1 MRKTN
6 CRNKNTD
13 CHLLSTLHDQGSVP
27 STLSTAF
34 LSVFIHT
41 PYASCQHSRL
51 RTELQPQGGA
61 SWSNVVRRTQNTD
74 LTVCRE
80 AEQVRSHR
88 LFRDHRSHFR
98 NAETERK
105 GGKGTWL
112 YRWQNQEWIITPP
125 LFKKKNLRCISDPTM
140 TPGPYLFL
148 NSGQVVKAVG
158 KTAFLRLKACA
169 SSGQPL
175 RWFVAKTTACLWFTR
190 FYGQRWRSFFTCLQ
204 AIQLHR
210 G

>member
-6 CRNKNTD
+6 CRNTNTD
-13 CHLLSTLHDQGSVP
+13 CHLLSVLRDQGSVP

-41 PYASCQHSRL
+41 PYASCQHSHL

-61 SWSNVVRRTQNTD
+61 SWSNAVRRTQNTD

-88 LFRDHRSHFR
+88 LFRDHRSHFS

-105 GGKGTWL
+105 GGKWTWL
-112 YRWQNQEWIITPP
+112 YRWQNQEWIIIPP
-125 LFKKKNLRCISDPTM
+125 LFFFKKSPVHFWPYNDPRPILVLELWAGSEGSGENGFPQAQGLCQLRPAS
-140 TPGPYLFL
+140 
-148 NSGQVVKAVG
+148 QVVCSKNNSLLV
-158 KTAFLRLKACA
+158 
-169 SSGQPL
+169 
-175 RWFVAKTTACLWFTR
+175 V
-190 FYGQRWRSFFTCLQ
+190 
-204 AIQLHR
+204 H
-210 G
+210 